1 MFDHNIA
8 FDLFFLIVAST
19 VTIYLFIVKNP
30 FEKGTHE
37 NKSLRICRIGL
48 AFLIW
53 SIGFFKFGLI
63 IAAVALIL
71 GIIGIVKVRA
81 QY

>member
-1 MFDHNIA
+1 M
-8 FDLFFLIVAST
+8 IVAST
-19 VTIYLFIVKNP
+19 VTIYLLIAKNP

-71 GIIGIVKVRA
+71 GIMGIVKVRV
-81 QY
+81 QN